1 MEEMATISE
10 QIDYY
15 LYCCENIRSFSKV
28 TLPELRYELVRFVEY
43 TKIKR
48 IEELTNKHIES
59 WIAAQRQGTHI
70 PGKVSKPCANRTIN
84 TRVGRIVGFVRWSR
98 DMGVIIPNCHIPL
111 IPKLREDPVDYVFYS
126 RETVNKVLTFADRR
140 AWLMIR
146 ACFETGLRLAEL
158 TGLQLNDI
166 NGRVINLHGKAKCK
180 EDGCLVMSEELRA
193 RLDDW
198 IEREHITDYLWP
210 SPSDPSKPI
219 CKSTARHIMRKPF
232 LQAGF
237 TEFHPHALRHSFA
250 TEIVQNGA
258 SDEEAQHMLRH
269 SSFEMTKHYVHC
281 LGARAVKCF
290 DKYMFNT
297 PETLR

>member
-1 MEEMATISE
+1 MEKMTMISE
-10 QIDYY
+10 QVNYY
-15 LYCCENIRSFSKV
+15 LNCCENVRSFSKV
-28 TLPELRYELVRFVEY
+28 TIGELRYELEKFVEY

-48 IEELTNKHIES
+48 IEDLTNTHIED
-59 WIAAQRQGTHI
+59 WIAAQRNGTHLASKS
-70 PGKVSKPCANRTIN
+70 GKPCTNRTIN

-98 DMGVIIPNCHIPL
+98 DMGVIIPNCRIPL
-111 IPKLREDPVDYVFYS
+111 IPKLREDPVEYVFYS

-146 ACFETGLRLAEL
+146 ICFETGMRLAEL
-158 TGLQLNDI
+158 TNLQLNDI
-166 NGRVINLHGKAKCK
+166 NGRMINLHNKAKCK
-180 EDGCLVMSEELRA
+180 EDGWLVMSEELRT

-198 IEREHITDYLWP
+198 IEREKITDYIWP
-210 SPSDPSKPI
+210 SPSDHSRPI
-219 CKSTARHIMRKPF
+219 CKGTTRQIMRKPF
-232 LQAGF
+232 LQAGLS
-237 TEFHPHALRHSFA
+237 EFHPHALRHSFA

-290 DKYMFNT
+290 DKYMFST
-297 PETLR
+297 KETLR